1 MWFGG
6 RGKKGSIFGFQSW
19 LLLEIYPA
27 KIVSYPKEVMDGRD
41 HLMHAIE
48 VGGEVAQSLSI

>member
-48 VGGEVAQSLSI
+48 VGGEIT